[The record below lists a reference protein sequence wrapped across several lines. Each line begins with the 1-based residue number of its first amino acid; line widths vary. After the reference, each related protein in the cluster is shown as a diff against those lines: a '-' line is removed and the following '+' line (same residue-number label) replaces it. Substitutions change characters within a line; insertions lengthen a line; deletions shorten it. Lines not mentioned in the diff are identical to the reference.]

1 MIFLSRGDKK
11 PKKFRFTQEEH
22 VEVIKLLDKIE
33 DADLYRKLEVLRL
46 KMEGY
51 KNREIAAITR
61 YSASRVSAL
70 VSVYVKEGL
79 AYFEQEN
86 RKGGNRRNLSFED
99 EEAFLAEFKEAA
111 SKGILVSV
119 WDIRTAYNQRIG
131 HASGLGTIYKIL
143 KRHGWRKIM
152 PRSEHPKKASDEAIE
167 ASKKLTIVARN

>member
-1 MIFLSRGDKK
+1 M

-22 VEVIKLLDKIE
+22 AEVIKLLDKIE

-51 KNREIAAITR
+51 KNKEIAAITR

-70 VSVYVKEGL
+70 VSVYVKDGL

-86 RKGGNRRNLSFED
+86 RKGGNRRNLSFQD

-152 PRSEHPKKASDEAIE
+152 PRSEHPKKASDEAIK
-167 ASKKLTIVARN
+167 ASKKLTIVAGN